1 MKALV
6 LAKAAVLALAL
17 STVACGQ
24 TYTLKGTPGAAGAD
38 GKITAKVTTANAL
51 TQLSISA
58 EHLPPPERVLA
69 GSSAYVVWARQDAN
83 SDWLRIA
90 KLDYDPKTREGKVE
104 VATVPLT
111 GFELAI
117 TAEQQDKPKSP
128 STTIVFT
135 QKVSD

>member
-1 MKALV
+1 MKALD

-17 STVACGQ
+17 STAACAQ
-24 TYTLKGTPGAAGAD
+24 TYILKGTPGAAGAD
-38 GKITAKVTTANAL
+38 GKITAQVVSANAL

-58 EHLPPPERVLA
+58 ENLPPPERVLA
-69 GSSAYVVWARQDAN
+69 GSSAYIVWARQDAN

-90 KLDYDPKTREGKVE
+90 KLDYDAKTREGKVE

-111 GFELAI
+111 GFELTI
-117 TAEQQDKPKSP
+117 SAEQQDKPKSP

-135 QKVSD
+135 QKISN